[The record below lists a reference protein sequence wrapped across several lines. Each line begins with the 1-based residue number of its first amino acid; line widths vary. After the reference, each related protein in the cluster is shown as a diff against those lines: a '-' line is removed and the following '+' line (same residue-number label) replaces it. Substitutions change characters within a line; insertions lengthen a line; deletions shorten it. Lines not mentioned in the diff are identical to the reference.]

1 MKILKI
7 AFFQK
12 KSAFFEKMWFW
23 RLSRVS
29 TAKTKSPMK
38 NFSRTKN
45 AQNCSKKSFF
55 CIRSWKTTSRCFFL
69 WKSIFQKN
77 DVFYLWSINFSRKI
91 LQALE
96 KIVFEKFNK
105 FNISAF
111 ILCTFKCQK
120 IFKIGSSNL
129 KRSFRKSG
137 SLFWKYGGE
146 PPPLIFT

>member
-1 MKILKI
+1 MRKIVQKNH
-7 AFFQK
+7 FFALEVGKQ
-12 KSAFFEKMWFW
+12 
-23 RLSRVS
+23 LLDV
-29 TAKTKSPMK
+29 
-38 NFSRTKN
+38 
-45 AQNCSKKSFF
+45 
-55 CIRSWKTTSRCFFL
+55 FFL

-137 SLFWKYGGE
+137 SLFWKYGGGTTSFNFY
-146 PPPLIFT
+146 LIFCKNDASPEKFHKITIPRAAPAAIFESQIKFCFINC